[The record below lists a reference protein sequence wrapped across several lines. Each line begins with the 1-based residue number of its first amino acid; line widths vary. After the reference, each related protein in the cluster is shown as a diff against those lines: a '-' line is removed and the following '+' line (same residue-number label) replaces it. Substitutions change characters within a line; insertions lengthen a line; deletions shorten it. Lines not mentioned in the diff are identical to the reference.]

1 MTKML
6 LIFAGMLSL
15 FIGTWTVKAHSP
27 IRPEYN
33 EEMDYSA
40 GAWWI
45 PESDEVDPQWVLDP
59 EIPENYLPV
68 PGEEELY
75 MVIDNDGNILGYR
88 QRTKQADGSW
98 TWADVNPDIPNN
110 YESVDGLEN
119 VYKVTDDNG
128 VISYY
133 QYIRNDDDTFAF
145 LPVDEEGKPLDTQL
159 PDGNVIP
166 DNYRRITGNIY
177 GVLNEHGVVIGYKER
192 RPNSDGSYTWVEC
205 SKPVIKDNAGTT
217 SSPKNDPPE
226 SSAPGQPSVTPPNEQ
241 TSPPSSG
248 SAGTGQTIPGNA
260 NHNEDIIQRE
270 DGTYIQTETLL
281 TSETAG
287 GWVTTYQ
294 TVITRV
300 YSKRGVL
307 LSTKKDGPR
316 EISKVKAGGNNP
328 NAPDE
333 SKIAATLSEEL
344 ARVSIGLHYK
354 TDLAKEI
361 LNELNAERTAEGLSA
376 LKMDTN
382 STAYKLAQVRAADMA
397 IYDHADYD
405 SPSYGTLAEMMARF
419 QIQSAIPSEN
429 TWKTTASKNAGA
441 VHARFMLHEG
451 SRNARMSKDY
461 TNIGI
466 AVVQKNGYYYI
477 CEVLID

>member
-15 FIGTWTVKAHSP
+15 FIGTWTVKVHSP
-27 IRPEYN
+27 IHPAYSEQT
-33 EEMDYSA
+33 DYSA

-45 PESDEVDPQWVLDP
+45 PGSDEVDPEWVLDP

-88 QRTKQADGSW
+88 QRTKQEDGSW
-98 TWADVNPDIPNN
+98 VWADVNPDIPDN
-110 YESVDGLEN
+110 YEAVDGLEN
-119 VYKVTDDNG
+119 VYKVTSDDG
-128 VISYY
+128 TVSYY
-133 QYIRNDDDTFAF
+133 QYIRNEDDTFAF
-145 LPVDEEGKPLDTQL
+145 VPVDEKGKPLNDQTV
-159 PDGNVIP
+159 DGNVIP

-177 GVLNEHGVVIGYKER
+177 GVLDEHGVVIGYKER
-192 RPNSDGSYTWVEC
+192 RSNSDGSYTWVDC
-205 SKPVIKDNAGTT
+205 SKPVIKNNDGITT
-217 SSPKNDPPE
+217 APKNDPTE
-226 SSAPGQPSVTPPNEQ
+226 SHPTDQPSVTPPNEQ
-241 TSPPSSG
+241 PPPSSTS
-248 SAGTGQTIPGNA
+248 SAETKPTIPGNT
-260 NHNEDIIQRE
+260 NNSGEIVQQE

-294 TVITRV
+294 TVITRI
-300 YSKRGVL
+300 YSERGVL
-307 LSTKKDGPR
+307 LSTKKDGPK
-316 EISKVKAGGNNP
+316 EISKVKAGGNDP
-328 NAPDE
+328 GAPDKN
-333 SKIAATLSEEL
+333 KIAETLSEEL
-344 ARVSIGLHYK
+344 ARVSVGLNYK
-354 TDLAKEI
+354 PDLAKEI
-361 LNELNAERTAEGLSA
+361 LNELNAERSAEGLPA
-376 LKMDTN
+376 LEMDTN

-397 IYDHADYD
+397 IYNHSDYD
-405 SPSYGTLAEMMARF
+405 SPSYGTLAEMMDRF
-419 QIQSAIPSEN
+419 HVQSAIPSEN

-451 SRNARMSKDY
+451 SRNALMSKDY

-466 AVVQKNGYYYI
+466 AVVQKKGYYYI